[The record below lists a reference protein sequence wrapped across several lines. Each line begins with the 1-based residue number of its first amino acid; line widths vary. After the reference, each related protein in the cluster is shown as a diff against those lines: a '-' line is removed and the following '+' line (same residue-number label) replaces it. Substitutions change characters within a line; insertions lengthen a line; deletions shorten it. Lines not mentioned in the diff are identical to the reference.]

1 MKQSQNHLEIL
12 STIQK
17 SEVSDIVYEKIIAEI
32 ESRKKNEPSVHLVW
46 TYGIA
51 ASLAFMLSLCTIIYH
66 YQHEN
71 KINQFAET
79 MNLIPNNSLY
89 N

>member
-1 MKQSQNHLEIL
+1 MKQSQNHFKTL

-17 SEVSDIVYEKIIAEI
+17 SEVSDMVYEKIIAEI
-32 ESRKKNEPSVHLVW
+32 ESRKRNEPSVRLIW

-51 ASLAFMLSLCTIIYH
+51 ASLAFMMSLCTVIYQ
-66 YQHEN
+66 YQKKD
-71 KINQFAET
+71 KINQLAET
-79 MNLIPNNSLY
+79 LNLIPNNSLY

>member
-1 MKQSQNHLEIL
+1 MKQSQNHFKIL

-17 SEVSDIVYEKIIAEI
+17 SEVSDMVYEKIIAEI
-32 ESRKKNEPSVHLVW
+32 ESRKRNEPSVRLIW

-51 ASLAFMLSLCTIIYH
+51 ASLAFMMSLCTVIYQ
-66 YQHEN
+66 YQN
-71 KINQFAET
+71 KDKINQLAET
-79 MNLIPNNSLY
+79 LNLIPNNSLY